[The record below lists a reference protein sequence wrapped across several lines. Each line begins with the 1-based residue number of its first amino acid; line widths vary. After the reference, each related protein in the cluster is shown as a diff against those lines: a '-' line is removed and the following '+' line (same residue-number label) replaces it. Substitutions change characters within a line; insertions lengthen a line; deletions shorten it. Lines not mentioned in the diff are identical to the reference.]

1 MDGNGRWA
9 KKRGLPRSFGH
20 RQGINA
26 LREIVKTCGEIG
38 VKFLTVY
45 TFSTENWQRPE
56 SEIKSLMRQIV
67 RGINREHDELIKNNV
82 RVRAIGRLNDLP
94 ETVRSKVK
102 SLIADTGNNTGLNLT
117 LALNYGGRAEIIDA
131 LKKAFSLWR
140 TGKMNRSFRTE
151 AEFALLL
158 YDPELPPVDL
168 LIRTGG
174 EKRLSNFLLWQSAY
188 AELYFTETLWPDFRR
203 AQLLEAIVDYSRRQR
218 RFGSID
224 EK

>member
-20 RQGINA
+20 HQGVYA
-26 LREIVKTCGEIG
+26 LREVVQTCGELG
-38 VKFLTVY
+38 VKFLTVF

-56 SEIKSLMRQIV
+56 KEIRSLMKLLR
-67 RGINREHDELIKNNV
+67 RGVDQQRADLIKNNV

-94 ETVRSKVK
+94 KEVLYKVR
-102 SLIADTGNNTGLNLT
+102 SLIADTKDNSGLTLT
-117 LALNYGGRAEIIDA
+117 LALNYGGKAELIDA
-131 LKKAFSLWR
+131 LKRAFELWR
-140 TGKMNRSFRTE
+140 TNKMTRPPDSETD
-151 AEFALLL
+151 FACLL

-174 EKRLSNFLLWQSAY
+174 EKRISNFLLWHLAY

-203 AQLLEAIVDYSRRQR
+203 AQLLAAIEDFNRRQR
-218 RFGSID
+218 RFGD
-224 EK
+224 VEE